1 MKQEEDFDANL
12 AGEDGAVEESKTSW
26 FKRIKKGITTSTAEK
41 KETPE
46 GLWTKCPE
54 CNYICTVTDL
64 REHLFVCPKCN
75 HHHRIGSDEYFDI
88 LFDDD
93 YDVMFENI
101 RSHDFLHFTDLKP
114 YQKRLEETWKKT
126 DITDSIRIAAGAAI
140 SHGLTPYSSIASAE
154 P

>member
-1 MKQEEDFDANL
+1 MKHEEDFDANL

-101 RSHDFLHFTDLKP
+101 RSHDFLLFSFLNP
-114 YQKRLEETWKKT
+114 F
-126 DITDSIRIAAGAAI
+126 
-140 SHGLTPYSSIASAE
+140 
-154 P
+154 